1 MILNR
6 IDDGPGTPARGTS
19 QDVSKTPSGY
29 KLLAPKPH
37 QRIAPSLSLRP
48 MQSPDYSGQAEPR
61 RPQTRQEW
69 DTLKDV
75 IRHLY
80 LVENFTLEEVA
91 NTMLRDHSFAAT
103 KRMYKRQF
111 KRWDWKKYNT
121 QSVQESKETGRAIE
135 MSQGQTTCRRPM
147 RSKRNINIES
157 AWAIRRCSSA
167 RVPTTSATPS
177 TKLTCAN
184 GDDKRALQLFTSLR
198 DLIHG
203 TFRRDNAGWSSENLR
218 FTGLP
223 TTGRLL
229 VSKMDQAIRLFES
242 KHHKQG
248 GIMLREAFRN
258 LEDVMERDAIEIYQV
273 VLLYIP
279 FYLPGRYKD
288 VTRAWLHHV
297 MQMLSLKKRQNP
309 ISQLAKLLYL
319 IHLND
324 AEYLGPALER
334 LFSIT
339 ADTYS
344 QLRGTKDLST
354 LMAIV
359 DLLLARGDSKTSQES
374 ALAVEKLGS
383 LVEEAAVQFGETS
396 ETTIGI
402 EACQVTYAARL
413 MLSPADTKIA
423 ELCKT
428 HVGIVVQA
436 RDRLVEVMGMTAAFI
451 AEV

>member
-1 MILNR
+1 
-6 IDDGPGTPARGTS
+6 
-19 QDVSKTPSGY
+19 
-29 KLLAPKPH
+29 
-37 QRIAPSLSLRP
+37 
-48 MQSPDYSGQAEPR
+48 
-61 RPQTRQEW
+61 
-69 DTLKDV
+69 
-75 IRHLY
+75 
-80 LVENFTLEEVA
+80 
-91 NTMLRDHSFAAT
+91 
-103 KRMYKRQF
+103 
-111 KRWDWKKYNT
+111 
-121 QSVQESKETGRAIE
+121 
-135 MSQGQTTCRRPM
+135 
-147 RSKRNINIES
+147 
-157 AWAIRRCSSA
+157 
-167 RVPTTSATPS
+167 
-177 TKLTCAN
+177 
-184 GDDKRALQLFTSLR
+184 
-198 DLIHG
+198 
-203 TFRRDNAGWSSENLR
+203 
-218 FTGLP
+218 
-223 TTGRLL
+223 
-229 VSKMDQAIRLFES
+229 MDQAIRLFES

-428 HVGIVVQA
+428 HVGRVSAAEKTSAFRHRDCGASSGQVGGSHGHDGCVHCGGLETKETYSKDLGRALEVAKPQAGSSDIVVSPGQTLRQNRLFW
-436 RDRLVEVMGMTAAFI
+436 RDVLQCMGRAEEAIEVWRGSFSRYADGDDQRDSDSP
-451 AEV
+451 E